1 MDIKIDDI
9 GINDIG
15 IGRVSVP
22 PISNSIDPTIVSGP
36 LYVPVVVDIGKPI
49 VNIPGCVEAHPSN
62 EGKSNNL
69 NEDDPKGT
77 MTFCDAGVPNY
88 NPIQYEPEQMV
99 ITRPT
104 PVPKTNEPEKPKP
117 KTEEIPTPP
126 ASEVPPTPEIEC
138 PTQKQLL
145 EEPVGFIFDGGRQ
158 RVTGYELQG
167 NQCVRLVEDVKLL
180 EQVVNAIPPAG
191 TITTTA
197 TIAVVATTSALL
209 AKPFADILLKVVKP
223 TVKKILKKVATIRG
237 KQLKVESVR
246 DRRVE
251 QRLRNEAI
259 SKLKSVAAKTKK
271 K

>member
-1 MDIKIDDI
+1 MDIRINDI
-9 GINDIG
+9 GIDDIG
-15 IGRVSVP
+15 IGRVDIP
-22 PISNSIDPTIVSGP
+22 PIVGSMDPTVVSGP
-36 LYVPVVVDIGKPI
+36 RYVPVVVDIGKPI
-49 VNIPGCVEAHPSN
+49 INVPGCVEAH
-62 EGKSNNL
+62 ETNNAK
-69 NEDDPKGT
+69 NNKVIDDDPKGT
-77 MTFCDAGVPNY
+77 MVFCDAGVPNFS
-88 NPIQYEPEQMV
+88 PIDYAPDQMV

-104 PVPKTNEPEKPKP
+104 PVDTRMKPESPKP
-117 KTEEIPTPP
+117 KAEKLPTPDGAEIPD
-126 ASEVPPTPEIEC
+126 TPEIEC

-167 NQCVRLVEDVKLL
+167 TQCVRLVEDVKIV

-191 TITTTA
+191 VITTTA
-197 TIAVVATTSALL
+197 SIAVVATTSALL

-223 TVKKILKKVATIRG
+223 TVKKVLKKIATIRG

-246 DRRVE
+246 ERQVE

>member
-15 IGRVSVP
+15 IGRVNVP
-22 PISNSIDPTIVSGP
+22 PISNSIDPPIVSRP

-49 VNIPGCVEAHPSN
+49 VNIPGCVEAH
-62 EGKSNNL
+62 ETNNAK
-69 NEDDPKGT
+69 NNQVKDDDPKGM
-77 MTFCDAGVPNY
+77 MTFCDAGVPNFS
-88 NPIQYEPEQMV
+88 PIQYEPDQMI
-99 ITRPT
+99 ITRPA
-104 PVPKTNEPEKPKP
+104 PVDTRTGEKPKP
-117 KTEEIPTPP
+117 PEPEELPTPP
-126 ASEVPPTPEIEC
+126 ASEIPPTPEIEC

-167 NQCVRLVEDVKLL
+167 NQCVRLIEDVKIL

-223 TVKKILKKVATIRG
+223 TVKKVLKKIATIRG

-246 DRRVE
+246 DRRVD

>member
-1 MDIKIDDI
+1 MDIRIDDI
-9 GINDIG
+9 GVRDIVIGDINIPS
-15 IGRVSVP
+15 ITTSV
-22 PISNSIDPTIVSGP
+22 DPTVLSGP
-36 LYVPVVVDIGKPI
+36 LYVPVVIDIGQPI
-49 VNIPGCVEAHPSN
+49 VNVPGCVEAH
-62 EGKSNNL
+62 ETNNAK
-69 NEDDPKGT
+69 NNQVSSDDPKGT
-77 MTFCDAGVPNY
+77 ITYCDAGVPNY
-88 NPIQYEPEQMV
+88 DPIQFEPEEMI
-99 ITRPT
+99 ITRPA
-104 PVPKTNEPEKPKP
+104 PVPKTDTPEKPKP
-117 KTEEIPTPP
+117 KTEELPTPP
-126 ASEVPPTPEIEC
+126 AAEIPSTPEIEC

-158 RVTGYELQG
+158 RVTGYELQDT
-167 NQCVRLVEDVKLL
+167 QCVRLVEDVKIL

-191 TITTTA
+191 VITTTA

-223 TVKKILKKVATIRG
+223 TVKKVLKKVAQIRG

-246 DRRVE
+246 ERQVE